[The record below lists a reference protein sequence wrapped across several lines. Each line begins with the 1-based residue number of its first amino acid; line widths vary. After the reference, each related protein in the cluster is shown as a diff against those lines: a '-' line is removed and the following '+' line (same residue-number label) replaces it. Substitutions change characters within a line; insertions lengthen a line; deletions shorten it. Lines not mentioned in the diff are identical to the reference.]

1 MTKTFTTIVRR
12 VAWTA
17 TLAASAA
24 FAFHGT
30 AQAQQ
35 KKYKIY
41 LSMSYSGNSWQTET
55 SNEIKAMAATPPY
68 DKMVELKTVISGTD
82 VQAQASAYESMIS
95 AGADAIITFPISA
108 TGLNRAIRH
117 ACDKGVLVYTYSG
130 TVTEPCA
137 HTVSFITSG
146 FPANAA
152 QWIVNQLKGKGNI
165 IVVRGVAGN
174 SVDKMINDGA
184 MSIFNKYPRI
194 KVVAEPYGMWSSQTS
209 QQEVAKALAAHP
221 DTDAIFGLNGTDGTI
236 KALLAARKDKLIPVT
251 GENDNGFRL
260 ALADPKLQARGL
272 TGITSG
278 DPIWTSAYAFKLMME
293 QLTGKR
299 KNVPHNIEVPLPW
312 VTADKVKVCS
322 GDTFEGGCNAFPA
335 DKVSDSF
342 NTEIVNPTLT
352 PEMSLNSA
360 LHGTPTPG
368 ATIQPLPAEVTE
380 APNVPNINCSN
391 CKAPADLFKLTKVT
405 ADVQP

>member
-1 MTKTFTTIVRR
+1 MNKPFTTIVRR

-17 TLAASAA
+17 ALAASAA
-24 FAFHGT
+24 FVFQGT

-41 LSMSYSGNSWQTET
+41 LSMSYSGNGWQTET

-95 AGADAIITFPISA
+95 AGADGIITFPISA

-137 HTVSFITSG
+137 HNVSYITSG
-146 FPANAA
+146 YPANAA
-152 QWIVNQLKGKGNI
+152 QWIVNQLKGKGNV

-174 SVDKMINDGA
+174 SVDKMNYDGA
-184 MSIFNKYPRI
+184 MSIFNKYPGI

-221 DTDAIFGLNGTDGTI
+221 DTDAIFGQNGTDGTI
-236 KALLAARKDKLIPVT
+236 KALLASGKDKLIPVT
-251 GENDNGFRL
+251 GENTNGLRL

-278 DPIWTSAYAFKLMME
+278 DPIWTAAYSFKLMME

-312 VTADKVKVCS
+312 ITADKVKVCS
-322 GDTFEGGCNAFPA
+322 GDTFVGGCNAFTA
-335 DKVSDSF
+335 DKVPDSF
-342 NTEIVNPTLT
+342 NTEIVNPILT

-368 ATIQPLPAEVTE
+368 ATIQPLPAEVTK

-405 ADVQP
+405 AEVQP